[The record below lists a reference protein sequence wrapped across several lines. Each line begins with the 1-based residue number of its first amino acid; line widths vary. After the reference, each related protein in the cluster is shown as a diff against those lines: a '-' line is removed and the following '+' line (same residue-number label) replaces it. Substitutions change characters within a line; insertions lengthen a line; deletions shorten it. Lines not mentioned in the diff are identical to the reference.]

1 MTVSTS
7 RVTARILDLDRQLR
21 RKVRQGTPNSW
32 LDVDLSLAAIR
43 TILII
48 DDQADATPG
57 QIAETMGVG
66 RTTITGFLDRLE
78 SEGLISRTIN
88 PNDRRSF
95 LLTLTEKGKEFV
107 YRIDGHRRDLLRRTF
122 KHMSDQDLAALERGL
137 SSLLSALV
145 QEIEGREGSP
155 SPAAII

>member
-1 MTVSTS
+1 MPESTS
-7 RVTARILDLDRQLR
+7 KTIARLLDLDRQLR
-21 RKVRQGTPNSW
+21 RKVRQGTPDSW
-32 LDVDLSLAAIR
+32 LDVDLSLGAIR
-43 TILII
+43 TTLVI
-48 DDQADATPG
+48 DEQADVTPG

-78 SEGLISRTIN
+78 LEGLITRSIN

-95 LLTLTEKGKEFV
+95 ILALTDKGKEFV

-137 SSLLSALV
+137 SSLLSALM
-145 QEIEGREGSP
+145 QEIDGREVSRA
-155 SPAAII
+155 PAATV